1 MLVSGNEDA
10 LDPIVE
16 TIHQL
21 VDEIAPDE
29 ASHADSPLRL
39 HEDTL
44 TLVLLALGDALM
56 GRALARSLGLPDSA
70 ARDRAEQL
78 LVSSLQRSG
87 EDQPLAG
94 A

>member
-1 MLVSGNEDA
+1 MLASGNEDA
-10 LDPIVE
+10 LDPIIE
-16 TIHQL
+16 TIHEL

-29 ASHADSPLRL
+29 AGHEDNPRRL

-56 GRALARSLGLPDSA
+56 GRALARSLGLPETA

-78 LVSSLQRSG
+78 LVSSLQRAA
-87 EDQPLAG
+87 EPQPL
-94 A
+94 